1 MKYNTD
7 DIILTGRAVVDNIA
21 NEVASAEQIKDSDWG
36 DNGEFQNI
44 INSTLKESISKTDT
58 IVSGGVITNIVS
70 PFTDSEDKS
79 GIQTTFSRITD
90 TVGEVKTLVIPNAT
104 ALQGG
109 AMSAADKL
117 LLTNLDT
124 KRYTL
129 PSLTL
134 AEIDTCG
141 QETVTALI
149 EGVKNNTVPVTYYI
163 SDLGAVMNMTVDS
176 MSHLIYQTIQGVFT
190 FKDGTISADSHTD
203 GLYTTVRR
211 MYLADPKTLPS
222 YLGYTSSDTGKW
234 TKWNAVSNGGVYKD
248 VTSYNTIKSMYGD
261 PVYANIYEE
270 DGKLYFQIMMTG
282 GTQTNSVSTAI
293 TEASST
299 SNGLMSIADKT
310 KLDNLPE
317 SGFEFEEDQDL
328 VTPSISTVWTACKT
342 DGTSATNPGTVVET
356 SSSTNFTVEKGAHVL
371 QASQFRWIH
380 NDDYKDPTSMEGSF
394 GNTLSESGKVLTYTT
409 YVQTEDGSG
418 NTVSQTIRAP
428 KKGLIVVNNKVKKAT
443 GSDSATVSSKL
454 SIAWRVYAG
463 VIESNSVTADT
474 VTALT
479 SVLQTSKSYTANN
492 IQTTDSIPYFI
503 YAYPA
508 EFGDLTSIKKDGVES
523 VLTAFTKGTIS
534 ITNKYGYTQTYNYY
548 ITTNP
553 NALPQS
559 SSLTFA

>member
-1 MKYNTD
+1 MKYNDD
-7 DIILTGRAVVDNIA
+7 DIILTSRIIVDNA
-21 NEVASAEQIKDSDWG
+21 NGEVASAEQIKDADWG
-36 DNGEFQNI
+36 DSGEFQNV
-44 INSTLKESISKTDT
+44 INNTLKEGISKTDT
-58 IVSGGVITNIVS
+58 IVSGGVVTNIVS

-79 GIQTTFSRITD
+79 GIQTTFSKLTD
-90 TVGEVKTLVIPNAT
+90 TVGKIETLVIPNAT
-104 ALQGG
+104 TLQGG

-141 QETVTALI
+141 QDSVAALI

-176 MSHLIYQTIQGVFT
+176 MSHLIYQTIQGMFT
-190 FKDGTISADSHTD
+190 FKDGTINANSHTD
-203 GLYTTVRR
+203 GIYTTVRR

-222 YLGYTSSDTGKW
+222 YLGFTSSDTGTW
-234 TKWNAVSNGGVYKD
+234 TKWNAVSNGGIYKD
-248 VTSYNTIKSMYGD
+248 VTSYNTIKSLYGD
-261 PVYANIYEE
+261 PVFASLYVDN
-270 DGKLYFQIMMTG
+270 GKMYFQMSMTG
-282 GTQTNSVSTAI
+282 GTQSNTVSTAVA
-293 TEASST
+293 EASST
-299 SNGLMSIADKT
+299 SNGLMSAADKA

-317 SGFEFEEDQDL
+317 SGFDFEEDQDL
-328 VTPSISTVWTACKT
+328 VTPTISTTWTVCKT

-356 SSSTNFTVEKGAHVL
+356 SSATNLTVEKGAHVL
-371 QASQFRWIH
+371 QASQFRWVH
-380 NDDYKDPTSMEGSF
+380 NDDYKDPTSTEGSF
-394 GNTLSESGKVLTYTT
+394 GTTLSESGKVLSYTAYT
-409 YVQTEDGSG
+409 KTEDGNG
-418 NTVSQTIRAP
+418 NTASQTIRAP
-428 KKGLIVVNNKVKKAT
+428 KKGLIVVNNKVRKAT
-443 GSDSATVSSKL
+443 GSDSNTVSSKL
-454 SIAWRVYAG
+454 SIAWRVYSG
-463 VIESNSVTADT
+463 LLESNTVTADA

-479 SVLQTSKSYTANN
+479 SSLQTSKSFTANK
-492 IQTTDSIPYFI
+492 IQTTDSVPYFI
-503 YAYPA
+503 YAYPL

-523 VLTAFTKGTIS
+523 VLTAFTRGTIS